1 MVTRQELTPVT
12 WVLGA
17 RGLVGRAIV
26 SSSALA
32 FSGGEIRWE
41 DDANVIDDFALEALR
56 FSQFAGERPWRIFWA
71 AGVGVISSPVEV
83 IKRDAWV
90 LERFLEVLDT
100 RLPSGNGVITLVSSA
115 GGVYAGSVGAPF
127 DEQAVPVPISAYGEG
142 KLAQEAAIDA
152 WCRAN
157 AISAS
162 IARFAN
168 VYGTGQNLGK
178 PQGLISHACAAAVR
192 GEPIRIFVPL
202 ETRRHYVYEADAGLL
217 VTKLADIVAGLS
229 GAQTIV
235 KNIAGGPP
243 VPISRILALIEQV
256 NGTELRII
264 EQAAPDQAFHPVDV
278 LLASDVTP
286 ELDQIP
292 LTSIEEGVVTVFRA
306 LRGLA

>member
-1 MVTRQELTPVT
+1 VVTRQELTPVT